1 VQQGM
6 PYATTTMQ
14 LTFDVDGKQITSKEE
29 RMPGLS
35 EAPQSP
41 RGPMWFNYI
50 VTWWI
55 DHRNHHLEEAA
66 GAGPFGGVAKRVQAH
81 DLGACVAQRCQR
93 ALHEFA
99 A

>member
-1 VQQGM
+1 
-6 PYATTTMQ
+6 MQ
-14 LTFDVDGKQITSKEE
+14 LTFVVDGKQVTSKEE

-41 RGPMWFNYI
+41 RDPICFNHI

-66 GAGPFGGVAKRVQAH
+66 GAGPFCCVAKRVQAH
-81 DLGACVAQRCQR
+81 DLGARVAQRCQR
-93 ALHEFA
+93 ALHESA